1 MSTTINA
8 SLYPADADEDSDPN
22 AITLTATAADADA
35 AWGELR
41 ARIASVLGVD
51 ALGDIEALDD
61 DTSDPT
67 APADMKRGTLDGR
80 YIEWTVSHT
89 APAKKPTPKNAIP
102 AGRLST
108 REVAEELGIA
118 PARLRVFLRSTG
130 SKFTPVGSG
139 ARYSFTKSDLA
150 AIKKAFPAWEKKEK
164 AAKKA

>member
-1 MSTTINA
+1 MTAAIN
-8 SLYPADADEDSDPN
+8 PADDNTADVVAE
-22 AITLTATAADADA
+22 I
-35 AWGELR
+35 
-41 ARIASVLGVD
+41 D
-51 ALGDIEALDD
+51 ALEADLDEGPAPVAARAIGK
-61 DTSDPT
+61 TKK
-67 APADMKRGTLDGR
+67 APA
-80 YIEWTVSHT
+80 
-89 APAKKPTPKNAIP
+89 KNAIP